1 MIGIG
6 TNALITRAV
15 AFASTL
21 LMSTA
26 IVGSLPKFK
35 ERRQRYFAEAA
46 TDGNLHRM
54 QLLNLAGVSV
64 NSRDGS
70 RSPLFLAAGEGRLN
84 AVRYLLAQG
93 ADVNAL
99 DNTGNT
105 ALSEATYYGHVPV
118 IKELLVR
125 GANINSLSAAGTP
138 LDIAVS
144 RNNDAVADL
153 LKHYGAKRA
162 GELH

>member
-1 MIGIG
+1 M
-6 TNALITRAV
+6 
-15 AFASTL
+15 
-21 LMSTA
+21 MSIA

-35 ERRQRYFAEAA
+35 ERRQRYFAEAV

-54 QLLNLAGVSV
+54 QLLHLAGVSV

-70 RSPLFLAAGEGRLN
+70 CPPLFLAAGEGRLN
-84 AVRYLLAQG
+84 AVRYLLDQG

-99 DNTGNT
+99 DKTGNT
-105 ALSEATYYGHVPV
+105 ALTEATYYGHAPV

-138 LDIAVS
+138 LDIAVG

-162 GELH
+162 NELH

>member
-1 MIGIG
+1 MLSMG
-6 TNALITRAV
+6 TALITRV
-15 AFASTL
+15 IAFASTL
-21 LMSTA
+21 MMSIA

-54 QLLNLAGVSV
+54 QLLNLAGVSM

-70 RSPLFLAAGEGRLN
+70 RPPLFLAASEGRLN
-84 AVRYLLAQG
+84 AVRYLLDHG

-105 ALSEATYYGHVPV
+105 ALTEATYYGHVSV

-125 GANINSLSAAGTP
+125 GANINFLAGAGTP
-138 LDIAVS
+138 LDIALS
-144 RNNDAVADL
+144 KNDDAVADL

-162 GELH
+162 SELH